1 MDTGKRESE
10 HQIGRDSGSWTWK
23 PGGAGGLSWAGRLD
37 LMLTLVVDHPLQVSG
52 QV

>member
-10 HQIGRDSGSWTWK
+10 RQIGRDSGSWTWK
-23 PGGAGGLSWAGRLD
+23 PGGLSWAGRLD
-37 LMLTLVVDHPLQVSG
+37 PMLTLVVDCPLQVSG